1 MVNSYGYSILR
12 NLVFTFYFI
21 WNKIPFGFPCSWSY
35 NVSYFV
41 FFFKRVCMMNIIFEI
56 LAFHS
61 HEICITF
68 NITTLLLFAYID
80 DYTIANE
87 SFLSKMLKNT
97 YPWSACSDKNFYILA
112 HFVTT
117 AICCLFACWWRLFR
131 SDSRHGAQIHVPKKN
146 KKGKYDWD
154 FDISLLMETQ
164 KCIKRFCYM
173 KDCIFRIYL

>member
-1 MVNSYGYSILR
+1 
-12 NLVFTFYFI
+12 
-21 WNKIPFGFPCSWSY
+21 
-35 NVSYFV
+35 
-41 FFFKRVCMMNIIFEI
+41 MMNIIFEI

-97 YPWSACSDKNFYILA
+97 YPWSACSDKNFYILV

-131 SDSRHGAQIHVPKKN
+131 SDSRHGAQIHVPKKI
-146 KKGKYDWD
+146 KKVNMIGILTLAFWW
-154 FDISLLMETQ
+154 
-164 KCIKRFCYM
+164 KRRSVLRGFVTR
-173 KDCIFRIYL
+173 KIVFSEFIFRPLEIKDILSS